1 MAGNQSG
8 VPFRI
13 RAAMT
18 PKFPGFSPEAVK
30 FLRNLAKNN
39 KREWFQ
45 PRKQQ
50 YDEIIK
56 LPMVQLVE
64 CLNTEFAEFAPNY
77 ITVPQKAVFR
87 IYRDTRF
94 SANKA
99 PYKTHISAIF
109 PLQNTPKNY
118 GSAFYF
124 HFNAKELLVFGGVW
138 SPEREELLAIR
149 NLLQESYDEFRGLLR
164 DRRLRSA
171 VGELKGE
178 ELTRMPAGFPI
189 DHPAEGLI
197 RKKQW
202 YLETTADVGLITTP
216 KLLPELVRYFQIM
229 APVVEFLNRPFVQTA
244 KKSKKMLFLAF

>member
-1 MAGNQSG
+1 MKAN
-8 VPFRI
+8 
-13 RAAMT
+13 
-18 PKFPGFSPEAVK
+18 FPGFSPDAIK

-50 YDEIIK
+50 YEGLIK
-56 LPMVQLVE
+56 APMVQLVE
-64 CLNTEFAEFAPNY
+64 CLNNEFAEFAPHY
-77 ITVPQKAVFR
+77 VTIPQKAVFR

-99 PYKTHISAIF
+99 PYKTHVAAIF

-124 HFNAKELLVFGGVW
+124 HFNVKELLVFGGVW

-149 NLLQESYDEFRGLLR
+149 SLLQESYDEFQELLR
-164 DRRLRSA
+164 ERKLRSA

-178 ELTRMPAGFPI
+178 ELMRMPAGFPV

-202 YLETTADVGLITTP
+202 YLETTGDVGLITTP
-216 KLLPELVRYFQIM
+216 RLLPELVRYFQIM
-229 APVVEFLNRPFVQTA
+229 LPVVDFLNRPFLRRPEKQ
-244 KKSKKMLFLAF
+244 KKMLFMAY

>member
-1 MAGNQSG
+1 
-8 VPFRI
+8 
-13 RAAMT
+13 MT
-18 PKFPGFSPEAVK
+18 AKFPGFSPDALK
-30 FLRNLAKNN
+30 FLRNLTKNN

-50 YDEIIK
+50 YEELIK
-56 LPMVQLVE
+56 APMVQLVD
-64 CLNTEFAEFAPNY
+64 CLNSEFAEFAPNY
-77 ITVPQKAVFR
+77 VTVPQKAVFR

-99 PYKTHISAIF
+99 PYKTHVAAIF

-124 HFNAKELLVFGGVW
+124 HFSAKELLVFGGVW

-149 NLLQESYDEFRGLLR
+149 NLLHESHEEFQQLLR
-164 DRRLRSA
+164 DRRLRST

-178 ELTRMPAGFPI
+178 ELMRTPAGFPVG
-189 DHPAEGLI
+189 HAAEALI

-202 YLETTADVGLITTP
+202 YLETTVDASVITTP
-216 KLLPELVRYFQIM
+216 KLLPELVRYFQTM
-229 APVVEFLNRPFVQTA
+229 APVVEFLNRPFVQA
-244 KKSKKMLFLAF
+244 PKKPRKMLFMAF